1 MEEEEIKLTGKA
13 LMVYLYVLKKNRVT
27 SKDVKEDL
35 GFSSQSL
42 AIYYLEKLWQM
53 DLLNK
58 EPGGYYSI
66 KKRLNI
72 GIYSFYLNIY
82 GYFFPKFLPYSI
94 FFTLFFVLYLFFKFP
109 HYDIFVIVIL
119 LITNGIFWYET
130 IKLYLKLKRMLKVKY

>member
-72 GIYSFYLNIY
+72 GIIHFIKYIWL
-82 GYFFPKFLPYSI
+82 FFLKFLPYSI
-94 FFTLFFVLYLFFKFP
+94 FFTIIFCYYYLFF
-109 HYDIFVIVIL
+109 
-119 LITNGIFWYET
+119 
-130 IKLYLKLKRMLKVKY
+130 